1 MESRLVFRSLF
12 LSSQIDPAEK
22 QKCRGKKSISE
33 QKWID
38 HPTLKKCV
46 CRLKQL
52 MYSFILINSQRTMY

>member
-22 QKCRGKKSISE
+22 QKCSGKKSISE

-38 HPTLKKCV
+38 HG
-46 CRLKQL
+46 
-52 MYSFILINSQRTMY
+52 ILYAFAA